1 MKEYIKLYQ
10 KLREDYYQKWGAYSY
25 PETLQDFERL
35 NQKIFEEHLKK
46 YNDSTDNVLK
56 TRLYID
62 LILDKVQYFAYYS
75 AFCEGNFETLN
86 NTIWQNGRT
95 YLLKGGTTHSG
106 TTYTGNI
113 IQGIFTCFA
122 SNDFEVIQSFVPHT
136 LPLLKGTFY
145 TENVINLFHSIYYK
159 DDKKSEEAMSKAESF
174 LTKKKLTGIA
184 EYYVRFFVFLAKKDV
199 NGITECLQKLCEAY
213 QKQGYPVQKIDKC
226 FVPEIHGLYRLV
238 RFLDEGLFEK
248 IELPSHKCFL
258 KEFEEWQQKNRF
270 PKGVQFYEY
279 SETLQEANRI
289 LQSSLPV
296 IHLINASGALTIDVE
311 KFAKELSSSK
321 AKAWKN

>member
-10 KLREDYYQKWGAYSY
+10 KMREDYYQKWGAYSH
-25 PETLQDFERL
+25 PESLQDFERL

-46 YNDSTDNVLK
+46 YNDSTDKVLK
-56 TRLYID
+56 TKLYID
-62 LILDKVQYFAYYS
+62 LLLDKIQYFGYYS

-106 TTYTGNI
+106 IVYTGNI
-113 IQGIFTCFA
+113 IKGIFTCFA
-122 SNDFEVIQSFVPHT
+122 CNDFEVRESFVPRT

-184 EYYVRFFVFLAKKDV
+184 EYYVRFFVFLVKKDV
-199 NGITECLQKLCEAY
+199 DGITECLQKLCEAY
-213 QKQGYPVQKIDKC
+213 QKQGYPVKKIDKC

-238 RFLDEGLFEK
+238 RFLDESLFEK
-248 IELPSHKCFL
+248 VEMPSHKCFL
-258 KEFEEWQQKNRF
+258 KDFEEWQQNNNF

-279 SETLQEANRI
+279 PETLQDGNRI
-289 LQSSLPV
+289 LQRALPE
-296 IHLINASGALTIDVE
+296 IHLINDSGKFMMDVE
-311 KFAKELSSSK
+311 KFAEELSGSEEK
-321 AKAWKN
+321 

>member
-1 MKEYIKLYQ
+1 MMKEYMKLYQ
-10 KLREDYYQKWGAYSY
+10 KMREDYYQKWGAYSH
-25 PETLQDFERL
+25 PESLQDFERL

-46 YNDSTDNVLK
+46 YNDSTDKVLK
-56 TRLYID
+56 TKLYID
-62 LILDKVQYFAYYS
+62 LLLDKIQYFGYYS

-106 TTYTGNI
+106 IVYTGNI
-113 IQGIFTCFA
+113 IKGIFTCFA
-122 SNDFEVIQSFVPHT
+122 CNDFEVRESFVPRT

-159 DDKKSEEAMSKAESF
+159 DDEKLSEAMSKAESF
-174 LTKKKLTGIA
+174 LMKKKLTGIA
-184 EYYVRFFVFLAKKDV
+184 EYYVRFFIFLAKKDV
-199 NGITECLQKLCEAY
+199 DGITECLQKLCEAY
-213 QKQGYPVQKIDKC
+213 QKQGYPIKKIDKC

-258 KEFEEWQQKNRF
+258 KEFEEWQQKNKF

-279 SETLQEANRI
+279 PEMLHDANRI
-289 LQSSLPV
+289 LQRTLPE
-296 IHLINASGALTIDVE
+296 IHLINDSGKFTMDVE
-311 KFAKELSSSK
+311 KFAEELSGSEEK
-321 AKAWKN
+321 